1 MIDLHTHTDESD
13 GTLSPGQLVRAAVD
27 MGLEALAVTD
37 HDTFAGYD
45 RAASPARAAGLDLVC
60 GIELSTKLRN
70 PATGYGKAVHVLGY
84 FLDGVPTTEFRL
96 WLGDMQQSRR
106 DRNER
111 LAERLESLG
120 KPVALAEV
128 EKLGRSIAG
137 RPHFAKLMVE
147 KGYVGSV
154 QEAFEI
160 YLGEG
165 GKAYVEREEPGVAE
179 GIRKIREAGGLAAVA
194 HPIRLGRHPGV
205 ADRLI
210 GEMRGFGLRGI
221 EAHHSDHSR
230 QDVAQFLELAR
241 RLGMAVTGGT
251 DFHGGA
257 KPGIQLGTGI
267 NGNVA
272 VPRSVLER
280 LRGQGA
286 RT

>member
-45 RAASPARAAGLDLVC
+45 RAAGPARAAGLDLVC
-60 GIELSTKLRN
+60 GIEVSTKLRN

-165 GKAYVEREEPGVAE
+165 GKAYVEREEPGVVE

-221 EAHHSDHSR
+221 EAYHSDHSR
-230 QDVAQFLELAR
+230 QDVALFLELAR

>member
-13 GTLSPGQLVRAAVD
+13 GSLPPGQLVRAAVE
-27 MGLEALAVTD
+27 MRLEALAISD

-45 RAASPARAAGLDLVC
+45 RAAPLARAAGLDLVC
-60 GIELSTKLRN
+60 CIELSTRLRN
-70 PATGYGKAVHVLGY
+70 PATGHGKAVHVLGY

-96 WLGDMQQSRR
+96 WLGDIQQSRR

-111 LAERLESLG
+111 LAERLEELG
-120 KPVALAEV
+120 KPVRLAEV
-128 EKLGRSIAG
+128 EKLGRSVAG
-137 RPHFAKLMVE
+137 RPHFAKLMLE

-154 QEAFEI
+154 QEAFEVF
-160 YLGEG
+160 LGEAG
-165 GKAYVEREEPGVAE
+165 SAYVEREEPGVAE

-194 HPIRLGRHPGV
+194 HPGRLGRHPGV

-221 EAHHSDHSR
+221 EAYHSDHSR
-230 QDVAQFLELAR
+230 QDTAQFLELAR

-251 DFHGGA
+251 DFHGSA
-257 KPGIQLGTGI
+257 KPEIALGTGI

-272 VPRSVLER
+272 VPRSVLDK
-280 LRGQGA
+280 LRRQTGRG
-286 RT
+286 